1 MKREIY
7 SNSETYPTVP
17 KRCILVQSIRSLA
30 SAGNRITKKKKKKK
44 EATNLEDVQA
54 DDQILGALATPL
66 ANVRLRQL
74 HHQLL
79 VVVRYVEAILR
90 R

>member
-30 SAGNRITKKKKKKK
+30 SAGNRITKKKKKK

>member
-1 MKREIY
+1 MHPC
-7 SNSETYPTVP
+7 SEYPVVGFGWKP
-17 KRCILVQSIRSLA
+17 
-30 SAGNRITKKKKKKK
+30 NHKKKKKK